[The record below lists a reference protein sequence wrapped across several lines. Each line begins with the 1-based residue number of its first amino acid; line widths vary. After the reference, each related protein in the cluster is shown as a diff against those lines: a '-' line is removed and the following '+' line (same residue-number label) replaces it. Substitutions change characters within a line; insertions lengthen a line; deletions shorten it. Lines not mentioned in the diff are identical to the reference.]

1 MKKAHF
7 GMMLFLLGGIG
18 FLVMSLYLSAHQ
30 AIYNGITGT
39 YAALLS
45 NELLMPY
52 TIFCVMGVAGLI
64 ICGYEAF
71 FRKK

>member
-1 MKKAHF
+1 MKKSHF
-7 GMMLFLLGGIG
+7 GMMLFLLGSIG
-18 FLVMSLYLSAHQ
+18 FLVFSLYLSAHQ

-52 TIFCVMGVAGLI
+52 TIFCLMGVAGLI
-64 ICGYEAF
+64 ICVYETF